1 MFMEKLRF
9 RRGLSMERPVFMEKL
24 RFRRG
29 VSMERPVFVDKLRFR
44 RGLSM
49 ERPVFVE
56 KGGIAARHARPRS
69 GISTMHPLEGPE

>member
-1 MFMEKLRF
+1 MD
-9 RRGLSMERPVFMEKL
+9 KL

-29 VSMERPVFVDKLRFR
+29 VSMERPFFVEKLRFM

-49 ERPVFVE
+49 ERLIFMEKLRFMRGLSMERLVFVE

>member
-1 MFMEKLRF
+1 MFMDKLRF
-9 RRGLSMERPVFMEKL
+9 RRGLSMERLIFMEKL
-24 RFRRG
+24 RFRRSL
-29 VSMERPVFVDKLRFR
+29 SMKRPVFVEKLRFM

-49 ERPVFVE
+49 KRPVFVE